1 MRRQATV
8 CQSISS
14 RILMLKLSGSVMPSP
29 PSIPN
34 GVDGSADSERFLNEL
49 LSATPGAQLRRLKA
63 SSPPRAQILSQRTR
77 VIRHVIEFPDH
88 FGIVEIAHDVTD
100 QKTLFPHGN
109 RAFSFTSTPGVLLAF
124 RTGAG

>member
-34 GVDGSADSERFLNEL
+34 GVDGSADSEL
-49 LSATPGAQLRRLKA
+49 LSATPGAPHHHALRSCHNALGSSGTSSNFLITLASLK
-63 SSPPRAQILSQRTR
+63 SPMM
-77 VIRHVIEFPDH
+77 
-88 FGIVEIAHDVTD
+88 
-100 QKTLFPHGN
+100 
-109 RAFSFTSTPGVLLAF
+109 
-124 RTGAG
+124 